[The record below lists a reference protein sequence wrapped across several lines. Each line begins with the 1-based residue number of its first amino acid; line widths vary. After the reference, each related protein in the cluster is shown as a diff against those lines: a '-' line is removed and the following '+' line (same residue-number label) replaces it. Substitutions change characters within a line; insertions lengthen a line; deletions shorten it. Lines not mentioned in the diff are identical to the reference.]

1 MKKINFA
8 AGAAII
14 VAAGLVASACSSDT
28 DNARTNTAKDN
39 VVRVVTSV
47 DNMPTR
53 GSYNSQNIK
62 DAEIGLSILNSASL
76 IYTYDHV
83 KLTSDGTTWKPER
96 RMLWQNKETAV
107 SIVAYAPYRNYTF
120 PKGKLS
126 LAEVSN
132 FPVSVQTTQTA
143 DDNKSDFLV
152 YKATGFLPTDEN
164 LVNGAV
170 PVNFRHIL
178 SRLDITVKFGT
189 EFDQSTKL
197 TDSPIAE
204 GSLAIGGTKTNGQF
218 NFTTEGDLTAG
229 ISATG
234 NAANVQPYKV
244 PGSFTPATGNAG
256 HEVTNAGVVYRCILI
271 PQTVEAN
278 TFIVSFIIN
287 GMAYSWTA
295 PSSISLAAGKVN
307 TLELTV
313 GKDVVVPEGFTVKA
327 WSDGGSSDKTTD

>member
-28 DNARTNTAKDN
+28 DDARTNTAKDN

-53 GSYNSQNIK
+53 GSYNSENIK
-62 DAEIGLSILNSASL
+62 NSEIGLSILNSANSG
-76 IYTYDHV
+76 YTYPNI
-83 KLTSDGTTWKPER
+83 KLTNNGTTWKPAE

-107 SIVAYAPYRNYTF
+107 SIVAYAPYRTGYDERGT
-120 PKGKLS
+120 S
-126 LAEVSN
+126 LAQVTD

-143 DDNKSDFLV
+143 DDNKSDFLA

-204 GSLAIGGTKTNGQF
+204 GSLAIGGTKTNGRF
-218 NFTTEGDLTAG
+218 DFTKEGDITAG
-229 ISATG
+229 ITATG

-244 PGSFTPATGNAG
+244 PGSFTAATGNEG

-295 PSSISLAAGKVN
+295 PSPITLAAGKVN

-313 GKDVVVPEGFTVKA
+313 GKDVVVPGAFSVNA
-327 WSDGGSSDKTTD
+327 WNDKGTTTIYTD